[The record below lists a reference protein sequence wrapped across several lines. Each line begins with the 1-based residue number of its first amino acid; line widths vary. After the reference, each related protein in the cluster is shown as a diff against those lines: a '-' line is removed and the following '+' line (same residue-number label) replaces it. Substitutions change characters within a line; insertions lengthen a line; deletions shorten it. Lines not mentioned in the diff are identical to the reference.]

1 MKVRAFRG
9 MKCNH
14 NIPQARLD
22 LGYKVCIKCSTEEK
36 LGCIDTIHHK
46 TGNTIQVMSREDA
59 EKANKLTKR
68 AGFGI
73 LRSMSNGSSQRKSN
87 MITGCSTTYVGNDVM
102 FEQIG
107 KTYIDYLEV
116 DKEIAQRYL
125 DRALNN
131 LEISQLQYNK
141 IKLICYNL
149 NTITIR

>member
-1 MKVRAFRG
+1 

-22 LGYKVCIKCSTEEK
+22 LGYKVCVDCSTEEK

-59 EKANKLTKR
+59 DKASKLTRR

-73 LRSMSNGSSQRKSN
+73 LRSMSGGKSSQHKAKIIN
-87 MITGCSTTYVGNDVM
+87 GCSTTYVGNDVM

-107 KTYIDYLEV
+107 KTYMDYLEV
-116 DKEIAQRYL
+116 DKNIAERYL
-125 DRALNN
+125 DRALDNV
-131 LEISQLQYNK
+131 EISELQYNK
-141 IKLICYNL
+141 IKLLCHSL

>member
-1 MKVRAFRG
+1 

-22 LGYKVCIKCSTEEK
+22 LGYTVCVECSTEEK
-36 LGCIDTIHHK
+36 LGCIDTINHK
-46 TGNTIQVMSREDA
+46 TGNTVQVMSREDA
-59 EKANKLTKR
+59 DKASKLTQR

-73 LRSMSNGSSQRKSN
+73 LRSMAGGSSQRKAN

-107 KTYIDYLEV
+107 KTYMDYLEV
-116 DKEIAQRYL
+116 DEEIAQRYL

-131 LEISQLQYNK
+131 VEISQLQYNK
-141 IKLICYNL
+141 IKLLCYSL
-149 NTITIR
+149 NTINNR

>member
-1 MKVRAFRG
+1 

-22 LGYKVCIKCSTEEK
+22 LGYTVCVECSTEEK
-36 LGCIDTIHHK
+36 LGCIDTINHK
-46 TGNTIQVMSREDA
+46 TGNTVQVMSREDA
-59 EKANKLTKR
+59 DKASKLTKR

-73 LRSMSNGSSQRKSN
+73 LRSMANGSSQRKAN

-107 KTYIDYLEV
+107 KTYMDYLDV
-116 DKEIAQRYL
+116 DKELAKRYL

-131 LEISQLQYNK
+131 VEISQLQYNK
-141 IKLICYNL
+141 IKLLCNRL
-149 NTITIR
+149 NTITI

>member
-1 MKVRAFRG
+1 

-22 LGYKVCIKCSTEEK
+22 LGYKVCVECSTEEK

-59 EKANKLTKR
+59 DKASKLTRR

-73 LRSMSNGSSQRKSN
+73 LRSMSGGSTSQRKAKIIN
-87 MITGCSTTYVGNDVM
+87 GCSTTYVGNDVM
-102 FEQIG
+102 FEQVG
-107 KTYIDYLEV
+107 KTYIDFLDV
-116 DKEIAQRYL
+116 DKEIAERYL

-141 IKLICYNL
+141 IKLVCYNL
-149 NTITIR
+149 NTITIG

>member
-1 MKVRAFRG
+1 

-22 LGYKVCIKCSTEEK
+22 LGYTVCVNCSTEEK
-36 LGCIDTIHHK
+36 LGCIDTINHK
-46 TGNTIQVMSREDA
+46 TGNTVQVMSREDA
-59 EKANKLTKR
+59 DKASKLTKR

-73 LRSMSNGSSQRKSN
+73 LRSMSGGSSQRKAKYKYD
-87 MITGCSTTYVGNDVM
+87 GCSTTYVGNDTM

-107 KTYIDYLEV
+107 KTYIDYLDV
-116 DKEIAQRYL
+116 DEEIAERYL

-141 IKLICYNL
+141 IKLLCYNL
-149 NTITIR
+149 NTITIG

>member
-1 MKVRAFRG
+1 

-22 LGYKVCIKCSTEEK
+22 LGYKVCVDCSTEEK

-59 EKANKLTKR
+59 DKANKLTRR

-73 LRSMSNGSSQRKSN
+73 LRSMASGSSQRKSN
-87 MITGCSTTYVGNDVM
+87 MITGCSTTFVGNDVM
-102 FEQIG
+102 FEQVG
-107 KTYIDYLEV
+107 KIYMDYLDV
-116 DKEIAQRYL
+116 DKELAKRYL

-131 LEISQLQYNK
+131 VEISQLQYNK
-141 IKLICYNL
+141 IKLLCYNL
-149 NTITIR
+149 NTITIG

>member
-1 MKVRAFRG
+1 

-22 LGYKVCIKCSTEEK
+22 LGYKVCVECSTEEK

-59 EKANKLTKR
+59 DQASKLTKR

-73 LRSMSNGSSQRKSN
+73 LRSMAGGSTSQRKTKIIN
-87 MITGCSTTYVGNDVM
+87 GCSLTTIGSDVSY
-102 FEQIG
+102 EHIG
-107 KTYIDYLEV
+107 KTYMDYLEV

-131 LEISQLQYNK
+131 ADISENQYNK
-141 IKLICYNL
+141 IKMLCNRL
-149 NTITIR
+149 NTITIG

>member
-1 MKVRAFRG
+1 

-22 LGYKVCIKCSTEEK
+22 LGYKVCVNCSTEEK

-59 EKANKLTKR
+59 DKASKLTR
-68 AGFGI
+68 RSGFGV
-73 LRSMSNGSSQRKSN
+73 LRSMTGGSTSQRKAK
-87 MITGCSTTYVGNDVM
+87 ITHGCSTTTIGNDIM
-102 FEQIG
+102 FEHIG

-116 DKEIAQRYL
+116 DKNIAKRFL

-131 LEISQLQYNK
+131 VEISQNQYNK
-141 IKLICYNL
+141 IKLLCYKL
-149 NTITIR
+149 NTIIIG

>member
-1 MKVRAFRG
+1 

-22 LGYKVCIKCSTEEK
+22 LGYKVCVECSTEEK

-59 EKANKLTKR
+59 DKANKLTKR

-131 LEISQLQYNK
+131 VEISQNQYNK
-141 IKLICYNL
+141 IKLLCYNL
-149 NTITIR
+149 NTITSR

>member
-1 MKVRAFRG
+1 

-22 LGYKVCIKCSTEEK
+22 LGYKVCVNCSTEEK

-59 EKANKLTKR
+59 DKASKLTRR

-73 LRSMSNGSSQRKSN
+73 LRSMAGGSTSQRKPKIIN
-87 MITGCSTTYVGNDVM
+87 GCSTTYVGNDVM
-102 FEQIG
+102 FEQVG
-107 KTYIDYLEV
+107 KTYIDFLDV
-116 DKEIAQRYL
+116 DKEIAERYL

-141 IKLICYNL
+141 IKLVCYNL
-149 NTITIR
+149 NTITIG